1 MIPQSLATGRFFA
14 KKTKTYGSN
23 DLEALRIDALME
35 SANDITAIIR
45 PTIRATVSR
54 NDDLKVFRTR
64 FSGNHNSSSIEGR
77 MGQSARQSDQ
87 ALAII
92 RKNVEDK
99 RDRMVGWKFGNF
111 IHVVIYWYTS
121 DALHFFQVSVA
132 DFFIGE
138 YAQRIEEL
146 VDKTILKDLPQL
158 KKLTKAI
165 ANLPKVKEYI
175 TTRPKT
181 SF

>member
-1 MIPQSLATGRFFA
+1 
-14 KKTKTYGSN
+14 
-23 DLEALRIDALME
+23 
-35 SANDITAIIR
+35 
-45 PTIRATVSR
+45 
-54 NDDLKVFRTR
+54 
-64 FSGNHNSSSIEGR
+64 
-77 MGQSARQSDQ
+77 
-87 ALAII
+87 
-92 RKNVEDK
+92 
-99 RDRMVGWKFGNF
+99 
-111 IHVVIYWYTS
+111 
-121 DALHFFQVSVA
+121 VA